1 MKPDHISTWAHLLAS
16 EYQTE
21 SFKSAL
27 QHSLKVREL
36 GHTIYPAPE
45 HVFRAFT
52 ETPLDTLKVVL
63 LGQDPYHG
71 PDQAE
76 GLCFSVPVGVRIPPS
91 LRNIYRELAGD
102 LGIPI
107 APHGHLLQWAHEGVL
122 LLNSVLTVEADRPGS
137 HANTG
142 WEQFTDSVIQ
152 KISDTREHV
161 VFLLWGNHAR
171 KKLPLID
178 QTKHTV
184 LQAPHPSPLSAY
196 SGFFGCKHFSQTN
209 EILISHGL
217 SPINW
222 EIPPHKCSPPKL

>member
-1 MKPDHISTWAHLLAS
+1 MKPTHISTWAQLLES
-16 EYQTE
+16 EYPAE

-27 QHSLKVREL
+27 QYSLEMREL

-45 HVFRAFT
+45 HVFRAFS

-76 GLCFSVPVGVRIPPS
+76 GLCFSVPIGIRIPPS
-91 LRNIYRELAGD
+91 LRNIYRELADD

-122 LLNSVLTVEADRPGS
+122 LLNSVLTVEAGQPGS
-137 HANTG
+137 HANKG
-142 WEQFTDSVIQ
+142 WERFTDSVIQ
-152 KISDTREHV
+152 KISDTKEHI

-171 KKLPLID
+171 KKVSLIN

-184 LQAPHPSPLSAY
+184 LQAPHPSPLSAHT
-196 SGFFGCKHFSQTN
+196 GFFGCRHFSLTN
-209 EILISHGL
+209 KALTAHGQA
-217 SPINW
+217 PINW
-222 EIPPHKCSPPKL
+222 GIPPIL